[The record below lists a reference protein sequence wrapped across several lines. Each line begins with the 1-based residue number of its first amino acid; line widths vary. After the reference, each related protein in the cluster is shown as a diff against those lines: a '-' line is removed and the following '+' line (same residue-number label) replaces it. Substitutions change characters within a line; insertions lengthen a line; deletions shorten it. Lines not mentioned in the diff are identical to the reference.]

1 MKDMNRR
8 KFLGRLGPVAA
19 LGFLV
24 PWALVVRETQA
35 GGTKT
40 KTKTKAKTK
49 TKTKGKAGG

>member
-19 LGFLV
+19 LSFLV
-24 PWALVVRETQA
+24 PWALVVREAQA
-35 GGTKT
+35 GGT

-49 TKTKGKAGG
+49 TKGKAGG

>member
-49 TKTKGKAGG
+49 TKGKAGG